1 MENLKEK
8 LFNLATEDYQNRR
21 DQYPTSDV
29 PDTIN
34 VFEHDNKI
42 FVEFSFKNTSE
53 FFADRWVCNYL
64 KNKFDVYPF
73 KVSTYQDGDYQ
84 NDWVVTQVQYL
95 IEEEK
100 VSEPVKV
107 EKPNVEKKVKKVKKV
122 KNESKEEKTIYGIKV
137 SKDINQTLIWK
148 VLKKVCENKDEEG
161 IRIANE
167 LKEKY
172 PETFSGAVRCLV
184 SKKRIN
190 YIDSIC

>member
-8 LFNLATEDYQNRR
+8 LFSLATEDYQNRR
-21 DQYPTSDV
+21 GQYPTSDV

-64 KNKFDVYPF
+64 RNKFDVYPF
-73 KVSTYQDGDYQ
+73 KINTYQNGIYQ

-100 VSEPVKV
+100 VSEPVKI
-107 EKPNVEKKVKKVKKV
+107 EEPNVEKKV
-122 KNESKEEKTIYGIKV
+122 KNESKEKKEKEIIYGVKV
-137 SKDINQTLIWK
+137 SKGVNQTLIWK
-148 VLKKVCENKDEEG
+148 VLKKVYENKDEEG
-161 IRIANE
+161 TKIAKE

-172 PETFSGAVRCLV
+172 PETFEGAVRCLV
-184 SKKRIN
+184 SKKRID
-190 YIDSIC
+190 YINSIC

>member
-21 DQYPTSDV
+21 DQYPTSGV

-34 VFEHDNKI
+34 VFEYDNKI

-73 KVSTYQDGDYQ
+73 KINTYQNGIYQ

-100 VSEPVKV
+100 VSEPVKI
-107 EKPNVEKKVKKVKKV
+107 EEPNVEKKV
-122 KNESKEEKTIYGIKV
+122 KNESKEKKEKEIIYGVKV
-137 SKDINQTLIWK
+137 SKGVNQTLIWK
-148 VLKKVCENKDEEG
+148 VLKKVYENKDEEG
-161 IRIANE
+161 TKIAKE

-172 PETFSGAVRCLV
+172 PETFEGAVRCLV
-184 SKKRIN
+184 SKKRID
-190 YIDSIC
+190 YINSIC

>member
-8 LFNLATEDYQNRR
+8 LFSLATEDYQNRR
-21 DQYPTSDV
+21 GQYPASDV

-73 KVSTYQDGDYQ
+73 KINTYQNGIYQ

-100 VSEPVKV
+100 VSEPAKV
-107 EKPNVEKKVKKVKKV
+107 EEPNVEKKI
-122 KNESKEEKTIYGIKV
+122 KNESKEEKVIYGVKV
-137 SKDINQTLIWK
+137 SKGINQTLIWK
-148 VLKKVCENKDEEG
+148 VLKKVYENKDEEG
-161 IRIANE
+161 IKIVKE

-172 PETFSGAVRCLV
+172 PETFENAVKCLV
-184 SKKRIN
+184 SEKRIN
-190 YIDSIC
+190 YINSIC

>member
-8 LFNLATEDYQNRR
+8 LFSLATEDYQNRR
-21 DQYPTSDV
+21 GQYPISDV

-73 KVSTYQDGDYQ
+73 KINTYQNGIYQ

-100 VSEPVKV
+100 VSEPVKI
-107 EKPNVEKKVKKVKKV
+107 EEPNVEKKV
-122 KNESKEEKTIYGIKV
+122 KNESKEKKEKEIIYGVKV
-137 SKDINQTLIWK
+137 SKGVNQTLIWK
-148 VLKKVCENKDEEG
+148 VLKKVYKNKDEEG
-161 IRIANE
+161 TKIAKE

-172 PETFSGAVRCLV
+172 PETFEGAVRCLV
-184 SKKRIN
+184 SKKRID
-190 YIDSIC
+190 YINSIC

>member
-21 DQYPTSDV
+21 GQYPTSDV

-34 VFEHDNKI
+34 VFEYDNKI

-53 FFADRWVCNYL
+53 FFADKWVCNYL

-73 KVSTYQDGDYQ
+73 KINTYQNGIYQ

-107 EKPNVEKKVKKVKKV
+107 EEPNVEKKV
-122 KNESKEEKTIYGIKV
+122 KNESKEEKVIYNIKV
-137 SKDINQTLIWK
+137 SKGINQTLIWK
-148 VLKKVCENKDEEG
+148 VLKKVYENKDEEG
-161 IRIANE
+161 IKIAKE

-172 PETFSGAVRCLV
+172 PETFENAVKCLV
-184 SKKRIN
+184 SKKRID
-190 YIDSIC
+190 YINSIC

>member
-21 DQYPTSDV
+21 GQYPTSDV

-53 FFADRWVCNYL
+53 FFADKWVCNYL
-64 KNKFDVYPF
+64 RNKIDVYPF
-73 KVSTYQDGDYQ
+73 KINTYQNGIYQ

-107 EKPNVEKKVKKVKKV
+107 EEPNVEKKV
-122 KNESKEEKTIYGIKV
+122 KNESKEKKEKEIIYGVKV
-137 SKDINQTLIWK
+137 SKGVNQTLIWK
-148 VLKKVCENKDEEG
+148 VLKKVYENKDEEG
-161 IRIANE
+161 TKIAKE

-172 PETFSGAVRCLV
+172 PETFEGAVRCLV
-184 SKKRIN
+184 SKKRID
-190 YIDSIC
+190 YINSIC

>member
-21 DQYPTSDV
+21 GQYPASDI

-73 KVSTYQDGDYQ
+73 KINTYQNGIYQ

-100 VSEPVKV
+100 VSEPVKI
-107 EKPNVEKKVKKVKKV
+107 EEPNVEKKV
-122 KNESKEEKTIYGIKV
+122 KNESKEKKEKEIIYGVKV
-137 SKDINQTLIWK
+137 SKGVNQTLIWK
-148 VLKKVCENKDEEG
+148 VLKKVYENKDEEG
-161 IRIANE
+161 TKIAKE

-172 PETFSGAVRCLV
+172 PETFEGAVRCLV
-184 SKKRIN
+184 SKKRID
-190 YIDSIC
+190 YINSIC

>member
-21 DQYPTSDV
+21 GQYPTSDV

-53 FFADRWVCNYL
+53 FFADKWVCNYL
-64 KNKFDVYPF
+64 RNKIDVYPF
-73 KVSTYQDGDYQ
+73 KINTYQDGIYQ

-107 EKPNVEKKVKKVKKV
+107 EESNVEKKV
-122 KNESKEEKTIYGIKV
+122 KNESKEEKVIYGIKV
-137 SKDINQTLIWK
+137 SKGINQTLIWK
-148 VLKKVCENKDEEG
+148 VLKKVYENKDEEG
-161 IRIANE
+161 TKIAKE

-172 PETFSGAVRCLV
+172 PETFEGAVRCLV
-184 SKKRIN
+184 SKKRID
-190 YIDSIC
+190 YINSIC

>member
-21 DQYPTSDV
+21 GQYPTSDV

-53 FFADRWVCNYL
+53 FFADKWVCNYL
-64 KNKFDVYPF
+64 RNKIDVYPF
-73 KVSTYQDGDYQ
+73 KINTYQDGIYQ

-100 VSEPVKV
+100 VSEPVKI
-107 EKPNVEKKVKKVKKV
+107 EEPNVEKKV
-122 KNESKEEKTIYGIKV
+122 KNESKEKKEKEIIYGVKV
-137 SKDINQTLIWK
+137 SKGVNQTLIWK
-148 VLKKVCENKDEEG
+148 VLKKVYENKDEEG
-161 IRIANE
+161 TKIAKE

-172 PETFSGAVRCLV
+172 PETFENAVKCLV
-184 SKKRIN
+184 SKKRID
-190 YIDSIC
+190 YINSIC

>member
-21 DQYPTSDV
+21 GQYPTSDV

-34 VFEHDNKI
+34 VFEYDNKI

-53 FFADRWVCNYL
+53 FFADKWVCNYL

-73 KVSTYQDGDYQ
+73 KINTYQNGIYQ

-100 VSEPVKV
+100 VSEPVKI
-107 EKPNVEKKVKKVKKV
+107 EEPNVEKKV
-122 KNESKEEKTIYGIKV
+122 KNESKEKKEKEIIYGIKV
-137 SKDINQTLIWK
+137 SKGVNQTLIWK
-148 VLKKVCENKDEEG
+148 VLKKVYENKDEEG
-161 IRIANE
+161 TKIAKE

-172 PETFSGAVRCLV
+172 PETFEGAVRCLV
-184 SKKRIN
+184 SKKRID
-190 YIDSIC
+190 YINSIC

>member
-21 DQYPTSDV
+21 DQYPTSGV

-34 VFEHDNKI
+34 VFEYDNKI

-73 KVSTYQDGDYQ
+73 KINTYQNGIYQ

-107 EKPNVEKKVKKVKKV
+107 EEPNVEKKV
-122 KNESKEEKTIYGIKV
+122 KNESKEEKVIYGVKV
-137 SKDINQTLIWK
+137 SKGINQTLIWK
-148 VLKKVCENKDEEG
+148 ILKKVYENKDEEG
-161 IRIANE
+161 TKIVKE

-172 PETFSGAVRCLV
+172 PETFEGAVRCLV
-184 SKKRIN
+184 SKKRID
-190 YIDSIC
+190 YINSIC

>member
-1 MENLKEK
+1 MKNLKEK

-21 DQYPTSDV
+21 GQYPTSDV

-53 FFADRWVCNYL
+53 FFADKWVCNYL
-64 KNKFDVYPF
+64 RNKIDVYPF
-73 KVSTYQDGDYQ
+73 KINTYQDGIYQ

-107 EKPNVEKKVKKVKKV
+107 EEPNVEKKV
-122 KNESKEEKTIYGIKV
+122 KNESKEKKEKEIIYGVKV
-137 SKDINQTLIWK
+137 SKGVNQTLIWK
-148 VLKKVCENKDEEG
+148 VLKKVYENKDEEG
-161 IRIANE
+161 TKIAKE

-172 PETFSGAVRCLV
+172 PKTFEGAVRCLV
-184 SKKRIN
+184 SKKRID
-190 YIDSIC
+190 YINSIC

>member
-1 MENLKEK
+1 MKNLKEK
-8 LFNLATEDYQNRR
+8 LFSLATEDYQNRR
-21 DQYPTSDV
+21 DQYPTSGV

-34 VFEHDNKI
+34 VFEYDNKI

-73 KVSTYQDGDYQ
+73 KINTYQNGIYQ

-100 VSEPVKV
+100 VSEPVKIK
-107 EKPNVEKKVKKVKKV
+107 EPNVEKKV
-122 KNESKEEKTIYGIKV
+122 KNESKEKKEKEIIYGVKV
-137 SKDINQTLIWK
+137 SKGVNQTLIWK
-148 VLKKVCENKDEEG
+148 VLKKVYENKDEEG
-161 IRIANE
+161 TKIAKE

-172 PETFSGAVRCLV
+172 PETFEGAVRCLV
-184 SKKRIN
+184 SKKRID
-190 YIDSIC
+190 YINSIC

>member
-8 LFNLATEDYQNRR
+8 LFSLATNDYQNRR
-21 DQYPTSDV
+21 GQYPASDV

-34 VFEHDNKI
+34 VFEHGNKI

-100 VSEPVKV
+100 VNEPVKV
-107 EKPNVEKKVKKVKKV
+107 ETEKGEEVCIGDGDSPYSAVKDVCNVLADIMDILEQ
-122 KNESKEEKTIYGIKV
+122 KNNGI
-137 SKDINQTLIWK
+137 
-148 VLKKVCENKDEEG
+148 
-161 IRIANE
+161 
-167 LKEKY
+167 
-172 PETFSGAVRCLV
+172 
-184 SKKRIN
+184 
-190 YIDSIC
+190 

>member
-21 DQYPTSDV
+21 GQYPTSDV

-53 FFADRWVCNYL
+53 FFADKWVCNYL

-73 KVSTYQDGDYQ
+73 KINTYQNGIYQ

-100 VSEPVKV
+100 VSEPVKI
-107 EKPNVEKKVKKVKKV
+107 EESNVEKKV
-122 KNESKEEKTIYGIKV
+122 KNESKEKKEKEIIYGVKV
-137 SKDINQTLIWK
+137 SKGVNQTLIWK
-148 VLKKVCENKDEEG
+148 VLKKVYENKDEEG
-161 IRIANE
+161 TKIAKE

-172 PETFSGAVRCLV
+172 PETFEGAVRCLV
-184 SKKRIN
+184 SKKRID
-190 YIDSIC
+190 YINSIC

>member
-8 LFNLATEDYQNRR
+8 LFSLATNDYQNRR
-21 DQYPTSDV
+21 GQYPASDV

-73 KVSTYQDGDYQ
+73 KINTYQNGIYQ

-107 EKPNVEKKVKKVKKV
+107 EEPNVEKKV
-122 KNESKEEKTIYGIKV
+122 KNESKEKKEKEIIYGVKV
-137 SKDINQTLIWK
+137 SKGVNQTLIWK
-148 VLKKVCENKDEEG
+148 VLKKVYENKDEEG
-161 IRIANE
+161 TKITKE

-172 PETFSGAVRCLV
+172 PETFEGAVRCLV
-184 SKKRIN
+184 SKKRID
-190 YIDSIC
+190 YINSIC

>member
-21 DQYPTSDV
+21 GQYPTSDV

-73 KVSTYQDGDYQ
+73 KINTYQNGIYQ

-100 VSEPVKV
+100 VSEPVKI
-107 EKPNVEKKVKKVKKV
+107 EEPNVEKKV
-122 KNESKEEKTIYGIKV
+122 KNESKEKKEKEIIYGVKV
-137 SKDINQTLIWK
+137 SKGVNQTLIWK
-148 VLKKVCENKDEEG
+148 VLKKVYENKDEEG
-161 IRIANE
+161 TKIAKE

-172 PETFSGAVRCLV
+172 PETFEGAVRCLV
-184 SKKRIN
+184 SKKRID
-190 YIDSIC
+190 YINSIC

>member
-8 LFNLATEDYQNRR
+8 LFSLATEDYQNRR
-21 DQYPTSDV
+21 GQYPTSDV

-53 FFADRWVCNYL
+53 FFADKWVCNYL
-64 KNKFDVYPF
+64 RNKIDVYPF
-73 KVSTYQDGDYQ
+73 KINTYQDGIYQ

-100 VSEPVKV
+100 VSKPVKV
-107 EKPNVEKKVKKVKKV
+107 EESNVEKKV
-122 KNESKEEKTIYGIKV
+122 KNESKEKKEKEIIYGVKV
-137 SKDINQTLIWK
+137 SKGVNQTLIWK
-148 VLKKVCENKDEEG
+148 VLKKVYENKDEEG
-161 IRIANE
+161 TKIVKE

-172 PETFSGAVRCLV
+172 PETFEEAVRCLV
-184 SKKRIN
+184 SKKRID
-190 YIDSIC
+190 YINSIC

>member
-21 DQYPTSDV
+21 GQYPTSDV

-53 FFADRWVCNYL
+53 FFADKWVCNYL
-64 KNKFDVYPF
+64 RNKIDVYPF
-73 KVSTYQDGDYQ
+73 KINTYQNGIYQ

-100 VSEPVKV
+100 VSEPVKI
-107 EKPNVEKKVKKVKKV
+107 EEPNVEKKV
-122 KNESKEEKTIYGIKV
+122 KNESKEKKEKEIIYGVKV
-137 SKDINQTLIWK
+137 SKGVNQTLIWK
-148 VLKKVCENKDEEG
+148 VLKKVYENKDEEG
-161 IRIANE
+161 IKITKE

-172 PETFSGAVRCLV
+172 PETFENAVKCLV
-184 SKKRIN
+184 SKKRID
-190 YIDSIC
+190 YINSIC

>member
-8 LFNLATEDYQNRR
+8 LFSLATEDYQNRR
-21 DQYPTSDV
+21 GQYPTSDV

-53 FFADRWVCNYL
+53 FFADKWVCNYL
-64 KNKFDVYPF
+64 RNKIDVYPF
-73 KVSTYQDGDYQ
+73 KINTYQDGIYQ

-100 VSEPVKV
+100 VSKPVKV
-107 EKPNVEKKVKKVKKV
+107 EESNVEKKV
-122 KNESKEEKTIYGIKV
+122 KNESKEKKEKEIIYGVKV
-137 SKDINQTLIWK
+137 SKGVNQTLIWK
-148 VLKKVCENKDEEG
+148 VLKKVYENKDEEG
-161 IRIANE
+161 IKIAKE

-172 PETFSGAVRCLV
+172 PETFENAVKCLV
-184 SKKRIN
+184 SKKRID
-190 YIDSIC
+190 YINSIC

>member
-21 DQYPTSDV
+21 GQYPTSDV

-53 FFADRWVCNYL
+53 FFADKWVCNYL
-64 KNKFDVYPF
+64 RNKIDVYPF
-73 KVSTYQDGDYQ
+73 KINTYQNGIYQ

-107 EKPNVEKKVKKVKKV
+107 EEPNVEKKV
-122 KNESKEEKTIYGIKV
+122 KNESKEKKEKEIIYGVKV
-137 SKDINQTLIWK
+137 SKGVNQTLIWK
-148 VLKKVCENKDEEG
+148 VLKKVYENKDEEG
-161 IRIANE
+161 IKIAKE

-172 PETFSGAVRCLV
+172 PETFEGAVRCLV
-184 SKKRIN
+184 SKKRID
-190 YIDSIC
+190 YINSIC

>member
-21 DQYPTSDV
+21 GQYPTSDV

-34 VFEHDNKI
+34 VFEYDNKI

-73 KVSTYQDGDYQ
+73 KINTYQNGIYQ

-100 VSEPVKV
+100 VSEPVKI
-107 EKPNVEKKVKKVKKV
+107 EEPNVEKKV
-122 KNESKEEKTIYGIKV
+122 KNESKEKKEKEIIYGVKV
-137 SKDINQTLIWK
+137 SKGVNQTLIWK
-148 VLKKVCENKDEEG
+148 VLKKVYENKDEEG
-161 IRIANE
+161 TKIAKE

-172 PETFSGAVRCLV
+172 PETFEGAVRCLV
-184 SKKRIN
+184 SKKRID
-190 YIDSIC
+190 YINSIC

>member
-8 LFNLATEDYQNRR
+8 LFSLATEDYQNRR
-21 DQYPTSDV
+21 GQYPTSDV

-53 FFADRWVCNYL
+53 FFADKWVCNYL
-64 KNKFDVYPF
+64 RNKIDVYPF
-73 KVSTYQDGDYQ
+73 KINTYQDGIYQ

-107 EKPNVEKKVKKVKKV
+107 EEPNVEKKV
-122 KNESKEEKTIYGIKV
+122 KNESKEKKEKEIIYGVKV
-137 SKDINQTLIWK
+137 SKGVNQTLIWK
-148 VLKKVCENKDEEG
+148 VLKKVYENKDEEG
-161 IRIANE
+161 TKIAKE

-172 PETFSGAVRCLV
+172 PETFEGAVRCLV
-184 SKKRIN
+184 SKKRID
-190 YIDSIC
+190 YINSIC

>member
-8 LFNLATEDYQNRR
+8 LFSLATEDYQNRR
-21 DQYPTSDV
+21 GQYPTSDV

-53 FFADRWVCNYL
+53 FFADKWVCNYL
-64 KNKFDVYPF
+64 RNKIDVYPF
-73 KVSTYQDGDYQ
+73 KINTYQDGIYQ

-100 VSEPVKV
+100 VSEPVKI
-107 EKPNVEKKVKKVKKV
+107 EEPNVEKKV
-122 KNESKEEKTIYGIKV
+122 KNESKEKKEKEIIYGIKV
-137 SKDINQTLIWK
+137 SKGVNQTLIWK
-148 VLKKVCENKDEEG
+148 VLKKVYENKDEEG
-161 IRIANE
+161 TKIAKE

-172 PETFSGAVRCLV
+172 PETFEGAVRCLV
-184 SKKRIN
+184 SKKKIDYIN
-190 YIDSIC
+190 SIC

>member
-1 MENLKEK
+1 MKNLKEK
-8 LFNLATEDYQNRR
+8 LFSLVTEDYQNRR
-21 DQYPTSDV
+21 GQYPTSDV

-73 KVSTYQDGDYQ
+73 KVSTYQNGIYQ

-100 VSEPVKV
+100 VSEPVKI
-107 EKPNVEKKVKKVKKV
+107 EEPNVEKKV
-122 KNESKEEKTIYGIKV
+122 KNESKEEKVIYGIKV
-137 SKDINQTLIWK
+137 SKGINQTLIWK
-148 VLKKVCENKDEEG
+148 VLKKVYENKDEEG
-161 IRIANE
+161 TKIAKE

-172 PETFSGAVRCLV
+172 PETFEGAVRCLV
-184 SKKRIN
+184 SKKRID
-190 YIDSIC
+190 YINSIC

>member
-8 LFNLATEDYQNRR
+8 LFSLATEDYQNRR
-21 DQYPTSDV
+21 GQYPTSDV

-34 VFEHDNKI
+34 VFEYDNKI

-53 FFADRWVCNYL
+53 FFADKWGCNYL

-73 KVSTYQDGDYQ
+73 KINTYQNGIYQ

-100 VSEPVKV
+100 VSEPVKI
-107 EKPNVEKKVKKVKKV
+107 EEPNVEKKV
-122 KNESKEEKTIYGIKV
+122 KNESKEKKEKEIIYGVKV
-137 SKDINQTLIWK
+137 SKGVNQTLIWK
-148 VLKKVCENKDEEG
+148 VLKKVYENKDEEG
-161 IRIANE
+161 TKIAKE

-172 PETFSGAVRCLV
+172 PEIFEGAVRCLV
-184 SKKRIN
+184 SKKRID
-190 YIDSIC
+190 YINSIC

>member
-21 DQYPTSDV
+21 DQYPTSGV

-53 FFADRWVCNYL
+53 FFADKWVCNYL
-64 KNKFDVYPF
+64 RNKIDVYPF
-73 KVSTYQDGDYQ
+73 KINTYQDGIYQ

-107 EKPNVEKKVKKVKKV
+107 EEPNVEKKV
-122 KNESKEEKTIYGIKV
+122 KNESKEKKEKEIIYGVKV
-137 SKDINQTLIWK
+137 SKGVNQTLIWK
-148 VLKKVCENKDEEG
+148 ILKKVYENKDEEG
-161 IRIANE
+161 TKIVKE

-172 PETFSGAVRCLV
+172 PETFEGAVRCLV
-184 SKKRIN
+184 SKKRID
-190 YIDSIC
+190 YINSIC

>member
-8 LFNLATEDYQNRR
+8 LFSLATEDYQNRR
-21 DQYPTSDV
+21 GQYPTSDV

-53 FFADRWVCNYL
+53 FFADKWVCNYL
-64 KNKFDVYPF
+64 RNKIDVYPF
-73 KVSTYQDGDYQ
+73 KINTYQDGIYQ

-100 VSEPVKV
+100 VSESVKI
-107 EKPNVEKKVKKVKKV
+107 EEPNVEKKV
-122 KNESKEEKTIYGIKV
+122 KNESKEKKEKEIIYGVKV
-137 SKDINQTLIWK
+137 SKGVNQTLIWK
-148 VLKKVCENKDEEG
+148 VLKKVYENKDEEG
-161 IRIANE
+161 TKIAKE

-172 PETFSGAVRCLV
+172 PETFEGAVRCLV
-184 SKKRIN
+184 SKKRID
-190 YIDSIC
+190 YINSIC

>member
-21 DQYPTSDV
+21 GQYPTSDV

-53 FFADRWVCNYL
+53 FFADKWVCNYL
-64 KNKFDVYPF
+64 RNKIDVYPF
-73 KVSTYQDGDYQ
+73 KINTYQDGIYQ

-100 VSEPVKV
+100 VSKPVKV
-107 EKPNVEKKVKKVKKV
+107 EESNVEKKV
-122 KNESKEEKTIYGIKV
+122 KNESKEKKEKEIIYGVKV
-137 SKDINQTLIWK
+137 YKGVNQTLIWK
-148 VLKKVCENKDEEG
+148 VLKKVYENKDEEG
-161 IRIANE
+161 TKIAKE

-172 PETFSGAVRCLV
+172 PETFEGAVRCLV
-184 SKKRIN
+184 SRKRID
-190 YIDSIC
+190 YINSIC

>member
-21 DQYPTSDV
+21 GQYPTSDV

-53 FFADRWVCNYL
+53 FFADKWVCNYL
-64 KNKFDVYPF
+64 RNKIDVYPF
-73 KVSTYQDGDYQ
+73 KINTYQNGIYQ

-100 VSEPVKV
+100 VSEPVKI
-107 EKPNVEKKVKKVKKV
+107 EEPNVEKKV
-122 KNESKEEKTIYGIKV
+122 KNESKEKKEKEIIYGVKV
-137 SKDINQTLIWK
+137 SKGVNQTLIWK
-148 VLKKVCENKDEEG
+148 VLKKVYENKDEEG
-161 IRIANE
+161 TKIAKE

-172 PETFSGAVRCLV
+172 PETFEGAVRCLV
-184 SKKRIN
+184 SKKRID
-190 YIDSIC
+190 YINSIC

>member
-8 LFNLATEDYQNRR
+8 LFSLATEDYQNRR
-21 DQYPTSDV
+21 GQYPASDV

-73 KVSTYQDGDYQ
+73 KINTYQNGIYQ
-84 NDWVVTQVQYL
+84 NDWIVTQVQYL

-107 EKPNVEKKVKKVKKV
+107 EESNVEKKV
-122 KNESKEEKTIYGIKV
+122 KNESKEKKEKEIIYGVKV
-137 SKDINQTLIWK
+137 SKGVNQTLIWK
-148 VLKKVCENKDEEG
+148 VLKKVYENKDEEG
-161 IRIANE
+161 TKIAKE

-172 PETFSGAVRCLV
+172 PETFEGAVRCLV
-184 SKKRIN
+184 SKKRID
-190 YIDSIC
+190 YINSIC

>member
-8 LFNLATEDYQNRR
+8 LFSLATEDYQNRR
-21 DQYPTSDV
+21 GQYPTSDV

-34 VFEHDNKI
+34 VFEYDNKI

-73 KVSTYQDGDYQ
+73 KINTYQNGIYQ

-100 VSEPVKV
+100 VSEPVKI
-107 EKPNVEKKVKKVKKV
+107 EEPNVEKKV
-122 KNESKEEKTIYGIKV
+122 KNESKEKKEKEIIYGVKV
-137 SKDINQTLIWK
+137 SKGVNQTLIWK
-148 VLKKVCENKDEEG
+148 ILKKVYENKDEEG
-161 IRIANE
+161 TKIAKE

-172 PETFSGAVRCLV
+172 PETFEGAVRCLV
-184 SKKRIN
+184 SKKRID
-190 YIDSIC
+190 YINSIC

>member
-21 DQYPTSDV
+21 GQYPTSDV

-53 FFADRWVCNYL
+53 FFADKWVCNYL
-64 KNKFDVYPF
+64 RNKIDVYPF
-73 KVSTYQDGDYQ
+73 KINTYQDGIYQ

-100 VSEPVKV
+100 VSEPVKI
-107 EKPNVEKKVKKVKKV
+107 EEPNVEKKVKNELKEKK
-122 KNESKEEKTIYGIKV
+122 EKEIIYGVKV
-137 SKDINQTLIWK
+137 SKGVNQTLIWK
-148 VLKKVCENKDEEG
+148 VLKKVYENKDEEG
-161 IRIANE
+161 TKIAKE

-172 PETFSGAVRCLV
+172 PETFEGAVRCLV
-184 SKKRIN
+184 SKKRID
-190 YIDSIC
+190 YINSIC

>member
-21 DQYPTSDV
+21 DQYPTSGV

-34 VFEHDNKI
+34 VFEYDNKI

-100 VSEPVKV
+100 VSKPVKV
-107 EKPNVEKKVKKVKKV
+107 EESNVENKV
-122 KNESKEEKTIYGIKV
+122 KNESKEKKEKEIIYGVKV
-137 SKDINQTLIWK
+137 SKGVNQTLIWK
-148 VLKKVCENKDEEG
+148 VLKKVYENKDEEG
-161 IRIANE
+161 TKIAKE

-172 PETFSGAVRCLV
+172 PETFEGAVRCLV
-184 SKKRIN
+184 SKKRID
-190 YIDSIC
+190 YINSIC